1 MMNATELKSQ
11 VCKLARRFERENR
24 MSLSEAMRLAWQNLK
39 LKVAM
44 GCRCVRF
51 TFTKKSGEVRNAFG
65 TLLQGVLPE
74 GKNSGRKQSENAQV
88 YYDIEV
94 QGYRSFVKANLLSV
108 EL

>member
-1 MMNATELKSQ
+1 MIKTSEMKSQ
-11 VCKLARRFERENR
+11 VCKLAIRLVRENE
-24 MSLSEAMRLAWQNLK
+24 MSLSEAMRKAWQNLK

-51 TFTKKSGEVRNAFG
+51 AFVKKSGEVRWAFG

-74 GKNSGRKQSENAQV
+74 SKNSGRKQSESAQV
-88 YYDIEV
+88 YYDIEQ
-94 QGYRSFVKANLLSV
+94 QGYRSFVKANLISV